1 MTDQQ
6 RWDALGAASE
16 WASTPHLDRVAAAGV
31 RFRYAVTNSPVC
43 VPARASLATG
53 RYPHQHGV
61 QANRPWTLPDR
72 PTWMRAVKDAG
83 YATSVFG
90 KTHLHPHR
98 GDLRDRA
105 DVLHRQGFDHV
116 DEIAGPR
123 ASTRCR
129 SGLTDL
135 WEQAGVREAYDAD
148 LLDRLGTT
156 PWTVRPS
163 PLPLD
168 LYPDVYVGRQA
179 ATHLRGLPPA
189 APWFCWVSFSGP
201 HEPYDTPAPWAGR
214 FDPAAMPPPLPAP
227 PATSGRRP
235 RGLLDRRLARRTV
248 DFAPGEVARLRADYA
263 AKVAL
268 IDDQVGG
275 LLDAVAGRGELDR
288 TAVVVVS
295 DHGEMNG
302 DFGLLYKETFLDPAV
317 RVPFLVAPRVGPA
330 PAAGAAGSH
339 GDRLG
344 PGRVSSAVVE
354 LMDAGATVAE
364 LTGADLPERSRA
376 RSVLPVVRGD
386 SAEHREAVVSEYRG
400 EVMAATSRH
409 KVMLDESGR
418 TYRFYDLVE
427 DPHEQHD
434 LVGRR
439 LGRGARR
446 AEKSLRAFALR
457 ETGRAG

>member
-6 RWDALGAASE
+6 RWDALGVVSG

-31 RFRYAVTNSPVC
+31 RFPYAFTNSPVC

-61 QANRPWTLPDR
+61 QANGRWTLPDR

-135 WEQAGVREAYDAD
+135 WEQAGVRAAYEAD
-148 LLDRLGTT
+148 LKDRLRTT

-179 ATHLRGLPPA
+179 AAHLRRLPPG

-201 HEPYDTPAPWAGR
+201 HEPWDAPAPWAGR
-214 FDPAAMPPPLPAP
+214 FKPAAMPPPLPIP
-227 PATSGRRP
+227 PPTKGRRP
-235 RGLLDRRLARRTV
+235 RGRLDRRLARRQV
-248 DFAPGEVARLRADYA
+248 DFAPGDVGRLRADYA

-268 IDDQVGG
+268 IDDQVGV
-275 LLDAVAGRGELDR
+275 LLDVVARRGELER

-317 RVPFLVAPRVGPA
+317 RVPFVVAPT
-330 PAAGAAGSH
+330 
-339 GDRLG
+339 LG
-344 PGRVSSAVVE
+344 PHRDTDPSGSVSSAVVE

-364 LTGADLPERSRA
+364 LAGATLPGRSRA
-376 RSVLPVVRGD
+376 RSVLPVVRGQTG
-386 SAEHREAVVSEYRG
+386 EHREVAVSEYRG
-400 EVMAATSRH
+400 EVMAATTRH
-409 KVMLDESGR
+409 KLMLDESGA
-418 TYRFYDLVE
+418 TYRFYDLLQ

-439 LGRGARR
+439 LDRASRL
-446 AEKSLRAFALR
+446 AEKALR
-457 ETGRAG
+457 EHALRVTGRVG

>member
-6 RWDALGAASE
+6 RWDALGVASG

-61 QANRPWTLPDR
+61 QANQPWTLPDR

-90 KTHLHPHR
+90 KTHLHPQR

-135 WEQAGVREAYDAD
+135 WEEAGVRAAYDAD
-148 LLDRLGTT
+148 LRDRLDTT

-163 PLPLD
+163 PLPLE

-179 ATHLRGLPPA
+179 AAHLRGLPPD

-201 HEPYDTPAPWAGR
+201 HEPWDAPAPWAGR
-214 FDPAAMPPPLPAP
+214 FDPAAMPPPLPIP
-227 PATSGRRP
+227 PASSGRRP
-235 RGLLDRRLARRTV
+235 RGRLDRRLARRQV
-248 DFAPGEVARLRADYA
+248 DFAPGDVARLRADYA

-275 LLDAVAGRGELDR
+275 LLEAVAGRGELDR

-302 DFGLLYKETFLDPAV
+302 DFGLLYKENFLEPAV
-317 RVPFLVAPRVGPA
+317 RVPFVVAPRIGSA
-330 PAAGAAGSH
+330 PAAGDSDGAGA
-339 GDRLG
+339 
-344 PGRVSSAVVE
+344 GRVSPAVVE

-364 LTGADLPERSRA
+364 LAGAALPERSRA

-386 SAEHREAVVSEYRG
+386 TGEHRDAAVSEYRG
-400 EVMAATSRH
+400 EVMAATTRH
-409 KVMLDESGR
+409 KVMLDESGT

-439 LGRGARR
+439 LDRATRR
-446 AEKSLRAFALR
+446 AGKDLRAFALR
-457 ETGRAG
+457 ATGRGG